1 MKLPKEAIN
10 EFKQIYKKQHKAEIS
25 DAEANRLGNK
35 LLNLYKLVYLPASQ
49 NEYANEINNT
59 SKRTTY

>member
-10 EFKQIYKKQHKAEIS
+10 EFKKIYKKQHNVEIS

-35 LLNLYKLVYLPASQ
+35 LLNLYRLVYLPAKQ
-49 NEYANEINNT
+49 NEYANKNSYTNT
-59 SKRTTY
+59 AR

>member
-1 MKLPKEAIN
+1 MKLPRKAIN
-10 EFKQIYKKQHKAEIS
+10 EFKEIYKKQHNVEIS

-35 LLNLYKLVYLPASQ
+35 LLNLYKLVYLPTNQ

-59 SKRTTY
+59 STRTAY